1 MKPAARSELGRI
13 QVSDE
18 AIAEIAATAA
28 LKVGGVAGLGTAG
41 RLETLA
47 QVLGVDSGGRG
58 VSVETAGSE
67 VGLRLNLLVDF
78 GADIAQVGLAVQEAV
93 REAVEGMT
101 GLDVSE
107 VEVLVQGVRG
117 RGR

>member
-1 MKPAARSELGRI
+1 MKSTARSELGRI

-18 AIAEIAATAA
+18 AIAEMASSAA
-28 LKVGGVAGLGTAG
+28 LKVPGVAGLGTGG

-58 VSVETAGSE
+58 VSVETAGRE
-67 VGLRLNLLVDF
+67 VGLRMNLLVDF
-78 GADIAQVGLAVQEAV
+78 GADIAQLGLAVQEAV
-93 REAVEGMT
+93 QEAVEGMT
-101 GLDVSE
+101 GLQVRE
-107 VEVLVQGVRG
+107 VEVLVQGVRA

>member
-1 MKPAARSELGRI
+1 MKSTARSELGRI

-18 AIAEIAATAA
+18 AIAEMASSAA
-28 LKVGGVAGLGTAG
+28 LKVAGVAGLGTGG

-58 VSVETAGSE
+58 VSVETAGRD
-67 VGLRLNLLVDF
+67 VGLRVNLLVDF
-78 GADIAQVGLAVQEAV
+78 GADIAQLGLAVQEAV
-93 REAVEGMT
+93 QEAVESMT
-101 GLDVSE
+101 GLQVRE
-107 VEVLVQGVRG
+107 VEVLVQGVRV

>member
-1 MKPAARSELGRI
+1 MRPAASSQLGRI
-13 QVSDE
+13 RVSDE

-28 LKVGGVAGLGTAG
+28 LKVHGVAGLGTAG

-58 VSVETAGSE
+58 VSVETAGRE
-67 VGLRLNLLVDF
+67 AGLRLNLLVDF
-78 GADIAQVGLAVQEAV
+78 GCDIAAVGLAVQEAV
-93 REAVEGMT
+93 REAVEDMT
-101 GLDVSE
+101 GLAVSE

>member
-1 MKPAARSELGRI
+1 MKAAARSELGRI

-18 AIAEIAATAA
+18 AIAEMAAAAA
-28 LKVGGVAGLGTAG
+28 LKVNGVAGLGTAG

-58 VSVETAGSE
+58 VSVETAGRE
-67 VGLRLNLLVDF
+67 VGLHLNLLVDF
-78 GADIAQVGLAVQEAV
+78 GADIALVGLAVQEAV

-101 GLDVSE
+101 GLEVSE
-107 VEVLVQGVRG
+107 VEVLVQGVRS
-117 RGR
+117 RRR